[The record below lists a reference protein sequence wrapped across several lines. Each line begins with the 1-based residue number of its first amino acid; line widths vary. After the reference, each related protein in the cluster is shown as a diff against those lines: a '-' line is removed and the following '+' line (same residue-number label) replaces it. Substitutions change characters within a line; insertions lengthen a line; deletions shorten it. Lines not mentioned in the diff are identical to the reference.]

1 MRKITEI
8 PFLSPFSP
16 LEKAAMGKKWGA
28 GCASDAL
35 GDRRWERDS
44 RGRGHTCTCDLFM
57 LIYGRNQHNSV
68 KQFSSVQLLSRV
80 WLFATPWIA
89 ARQDSLS
96 ITNSQGL
103 LKLTSINSVMP
114 SSHLILFHPLLLLPP
129 IPPSIRVFSSDS
141 ALHMRWPK
149 FGVSASTSVFPMN
162 IQDWFPLGWTGWI
175 SYINIISTYKLNV
188 AWKPKSSHW
197 KCLCEYINSI
207 ILQVWSQPF
216 YQFLITLHMQASVHQ
231 WECSLNHYN

>member
-1 MRKITEI
+1 M
-8 PFLSPFSP
+8 LNHV
-16 LEKAAMGKKWGA
+16 L
-28 GCASDAL
+28 
-35 GDRRWERDS
+35 
-44 RGRGHTCTCDLFM
+44 LF
-57 LIYGRNQHNSV
+57 V
-68 KQFSSVQLLSRV
+68 
-80 WLFATPWIA
+80 TPWST
-89 ARQDSLS
+89 ARQASLS
-96 ITNSQGL
+96 ITNSRSL
-103 LKLTSINSVMP
+103 PKLMSIESVMP
-114 SSHLILFHPLLLLPP
+114 SNNLILLSSSPP
-129 IPPSIRVFSSDS
+129 AFQSFLASGSFQMSQLFASGGQNI
-141 ALHMRWPK
+141 
-149 FGVSASTSVFPMN
+149 GVSASTSVFPMN